1 MIRLKI
7 LLLTSVLFLL
17 GIIIWWN
24 RGSNPVNTNDTKV
37 RIFTIAKGDGL
48 RSIAKKLD
56 DQGLIKDSIIFF
68 LTVKIN
74 NLDKNIQAGEFQLS
88 PSMDL
93 FTVIEKLGHGTF
105 DESVTIPEGLRN
117 EEVAEIV
124 NKKLNISKDI
134 FLTYAKIGY
143 MFPDTYKFSKNANE
157 EEIADQ
163 MKKTYLGKWQSVGFS
178 ANTAKK
184 LVKNLSEDQIVI
196 FASII
201 EREALHS
208 EDFPIIAGIL
218 LKRYDSQMPLEVD
231 ATVQYALG
239 YNSVEKTWWKKNLTI
254 EDLSINSPYNTRK
267 FANLPPTPISN
278 PGEKA
283 LRSVIDYKD
292 SSYWFYLSDAKGITH
307 YAKNLDEH
315 NQNIAKYL

>member
-1 MIRLKI
+1 MARLKI
-7 LLLTSVLFLL
+7 LIITCIVIFLGGL
-17 GIIIWWN
+17 IWWN
-24 RGSNPVNTNDTKV
+24 QGGNPVNKNDSTVKA
-37 RIFTIAKGDGL
+37 FTISKGEGL

-56 DQGLIKDSIIFF
+56 DEGLIKNSIVFF

-74 NLDKNIQAGEFQLS
+74 NIDKNIQAGQFQLS

-93 FTVIEKLGHGTF
+93 STIIEKLGHGTF

-117 EEVAEIV
+117 EEIAEIL
-124 NKKLNISKDI
+124 NKKLKISKDL

-143 MFPDTYKFSKNANE
+143 MFPDTYKISKNATE

-163 MKKTYLGKWQSVGFS
+163 MKNTFQIKWQSVGFS
-178 ANTAKK
+178 RETAKN
-184 LVKNLSEDQIVI
+184 LIKNLSEEQIII

-201 EREALHS
+201 EREALHF

-218 LKRYDSQMPLEVD
+218 LKRYNTQMPLEVD

-239 YNSVEKTWWKKNLTI
+239 YNAVEKTWWKKNLTVD
-254 EDLSINSPYNTRK
+254 DLKINSPYNTRK

-283 LRSVIDYKD
+283 LRAVINYQD
-292 SSYWFYLSDAKGITH
+292 SPYWFYISDAKGTTH

-315 NQNIAKYL
+315 NQNVAKYL